1 MGMLTVGGWR
11 CTTPT
16 PFFFF
21 VFFLF
26 LSRLRIVHA
35 VTLPT
40 FNMLAGGL
48 INTYALNN
56 PLTRVNAMS
65 FISKQNLLKL
75 INEENKISPPLTFD
89 DVDIGLPEVV
99 SVDGRDSEVVLTSK
113 MRGDE
118 GTQVTVD
125 YHRRPLEDYLK
136 DDNVFGEEDVH
147 STHDLLTAINER
159 FDLSILPEDIEDNP
173 VEGQT
178 HTVVAV
184 DVSHEWRSQAV
195 IELKPAIPLA
205 NVLTNT
211 ELDGL
216 LYPDHQNTQL
226 GQAYIYSR
234 DIDCSH
240 ISRFLSLLAVGIEVD
255 DTALAVELN
264 KCVQDIWIADDV
276 PAPYNLRGATV
287 IFDGVPADLPG
298 GNTTFARVV
307 SVQLTDKCT
316 NFQGNL
322 TLHFNN

>member
-1 MGMLTVGGWR
+1 
-11 CTTPT
+11 
-16 PFFFF
+16 
-21 VFFLF
+21 
-26 LSRLRIVHA
+26 
-35 VTLPT
+35 
-40 FNMLAGGL
+40 MLAGGRY
-48 INTYALNN
+48 ITASII
-56 PLTRVNAMS
+56 PLQRVNAMS
-65 FISKQNLLKL
+65 FTSKQNLLKL

-118 GTQVTVD
+118 GSQVTVD
-125 YHRRPLEDYLK
+125 YHRRPLEDYLVGN
-136 DDNVFGEEDVH
+136 NVFGDEDVH
-147 STHDLLTAINER
+147 TTHDLLTAINER
-159 FDLSILPEDIEDNP
+159 FELNILPEDLEDNP

-184 DVSHEWRSQAV
+184 SLSHEWRSEAV
-195 IELKPAIPLA
+195 IELKHSTPLA
-205 NVLTNT
+205 EVVTNT
-211 ELDGL
+211 ELNGL
-216 LYPDHQNTQL
+216 LYPDHQDTQL

-264 KCVQDIWIADDV
+264 KVVPEVWVAQDT

-287 IFDGVPADLPG
+287 VFDGVPADLVG
-298 GNTTFARVV
+298 ANTEFAKVV
-307 SVQLTDKCT
+307 SVALTDKCT

-322 TLHFNN
+322 NLHFNN